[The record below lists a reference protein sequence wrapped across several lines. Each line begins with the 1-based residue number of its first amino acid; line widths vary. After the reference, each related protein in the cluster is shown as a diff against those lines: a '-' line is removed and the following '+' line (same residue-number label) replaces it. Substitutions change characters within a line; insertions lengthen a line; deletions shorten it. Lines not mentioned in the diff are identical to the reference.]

1 MCALPHGQAP
11 AALDHPRMESNSF
24 RIDNDRPTVLA
35 IDDALA
41 QGRRLQQALK
51 RARFGECLAEIARLA
66 GDMRDAP
73 RLLQEVPRTAAKA
86 LDAEHAKVDLLS
98 TDRLSFRVA
107 AGIGLLPGEGIDAC
121 VANRPDTLAGWVAAK
136 GRPLLMA
143 GRRRG
148 PVFVDARAYGDA
160 GLTSA
165 LAVPIFD
172 CGSAIGVLAVRAR
185 GERRFRVEEVRFLET
200 LSSLLAASLQ
210 RVRTDEALSHA
221 EGLKSVGQLTGGIA
235 HDFNNLLTVISGN
248 LQVLEDVP
256 AIADDP
262 EMRQMVGAASR
273 AAKRGAELTGKLLA
287 FSRRL
292 VLRPV
297 RVDVGALLRPLADIL
312 GRTLDQRIRIT
323 LEVAFGCPPC
333 LVDPGQ
339 LESAL
344 LNIAI
349 NARDAMPEG
358 GTLSFSARA
367 VGDVPPAAGAERLAG
382 GHLGY
387 VAIAIGDTG
396 AGMTDAVKQRA
407 FEPFFTTKEIGRG
420 TGLGLST
427 VFGFMDQSQ
436 GAVALDSTLGVGT
449 TITLY
454 LPQHVD
460 AEVERGDVA
469 TQTSVPRGLRV
480 LLVEDDAEVRAVAQ
494 SFLAAADCE
503 ATACASG
510 EEAIALP
517 ALLVARE
524 GRPPFDLLLTDI
536 GLGNGMRGTELAQK
550 VQRLAPAMP
559 VLLVSGYS
567 DEQLEAPVAWPLL
580 HKPYGRAELAQ
591 AIAHALHLSV

>member
-1 MCALPHGQAP
+1 
-11 AALDHPRMESNSF
+11 
-24 RIDNDRPTVLA
+24 
-35 IDDALA
+35 
-41 QGRRLQQALK
+41 
-51 RARFGECLAEIARLA
+51 
-66 GDMRDAP
+66 
-73 RLLQEVPRTAAKA
+73 
-86 LDAEHAKVDLLS
+86 
-98 TDRLSFRVA
+98 
-107 AGIGLLPGEGIDAC
+107 
-121 VANRPDTLAGWVAAK
+121 
-136 GRPLLMA
+136 
-143 GRRRG
+143 
-148 PVFVDARAYGDA
+148 
-160 GLTSA
+160 
-165 LAVPIFD
+165 
-172 CGSAIGVLAVRAR
+172 
-185 GERRFRVEEVRFLET
+185 
-200 LSSLLAASLQ
+200 
-210 RVRTDEALSHA
+210 
-221 EGLKSVGQLTGGIA
+221 LKSVGQLTGGIA

-248 LQVLEDVP
+248 LQVLEDLP
-256 AIADDP
+256 AIANDP
-262 EMRQMVGAASR
+262 QMRQMVGAASR

-312 GRTLDQRIRIT
+312 GRTLDERIRIT
-323 LEVAFGCPPC
+323 LEVALGCPPC

-367 VGDVPPAAGAERLAG
+367 VNDVPPEAGAERLAA

-427 VFGFMDQSQ
+427 LFGFVDQSQ

-454 LPQHVD
+454 LPQYVA
-460 AEVERGDVA
+460 AEVESGDVA
-469 TQTSVPRGLRV
+469 AQTSVPRGLTV
-480 LLVEDDAEVRAVAQ
+480 LLVEDDADVRAVAQ
-494 SFLAAADCE
+494 SFLAAEGCG

-510 EEAIALP
+510 EEAIALL
-517 ALLVARE
+517 ALIVARE
-524 GRPPFDLLLTDI
+524 GRVPFDLLLTDI
-536 GLGNGMRGTELAQK
+536 GLGTGMRGTELARE
-550 VQRLAPAMP
+550 VQRLSSAMP
-559 VLLVSGYS
+559 VLLVSGFS

-580 HKPYGRAELAQ
+580 HKPYSRAELGQ
-591 AIAHALHLSV
+591 AIAQALHLSA